1 VMEAIINTFLFF
13 FAIILGLVAVFLAI
27 GFIGLSV
34 YSMIGFEEDDK

>member
-1 VMEAIINTFLFF
+1 METIVKGLLIF